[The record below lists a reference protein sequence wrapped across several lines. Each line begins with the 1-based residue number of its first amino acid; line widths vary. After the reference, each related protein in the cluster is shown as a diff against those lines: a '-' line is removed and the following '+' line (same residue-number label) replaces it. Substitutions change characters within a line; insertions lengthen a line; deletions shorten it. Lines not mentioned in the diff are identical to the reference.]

1 MFFDSK
7 HQVFKG
13 KKIHL
18 VYFIGDETDY
28 LSLAIKDGGVS
39 LSINIGNGRLD
50 TGIRNRVIRFDDDVW
65 HHVVITRIA
74 EKVTVSDNRRI
85 FHILQLKAL
94 LKYRQYNLVIAIQNI
109 KIQFEFQWSKN
120 HHLQHVI

>member
-1 MFFDSK
+1 M
-7 HQVFKG
+7 
-13 KKIHL
+13 
-18 VYFIGDETDY
+18 
-28 LSLAIKDGGVS
+28 AIKDGGVS

-74 EKVTVSDNRRI
+74 EKVTVSDNRRK